1 MPWAGVSTNPQNAT
15 GALYA
20 SDLKGGYTYGTQTN
34 YQAYTLNLDAKRCN
48 EIYGNSD
55 SVQPPVIVLIPQIK
69 Y

>member
-20 SDLKGGYTYGTQTN
+20 SDLTSGYTYAVTSN
-34 YQAYTLNLDAKRCN
+34 YQAYTLNLDASRCSTIFGSSN
-48 EIYGNSD
+48 T
-55 SVQPPVIVLIPQIK
+55 VQPPAIVLIPQIK